1 MSTTLR
7 VGVIGAGHFG
17 RYHALK
23 IRDVPGESLSG
34 LFDPDP
40 GRPAARGG
48 RGARGGGG
56 AGGGVRRPRAAGG
69 GGG

>member
-40 GRPAARGG
+40 GGG
-48 RGARGGGG
+48 PPPGG
-56 AGGGVRRPRAAGG
+56 AAAAGG
-69 GGG
+69 GGGRGWCGARPDGGG